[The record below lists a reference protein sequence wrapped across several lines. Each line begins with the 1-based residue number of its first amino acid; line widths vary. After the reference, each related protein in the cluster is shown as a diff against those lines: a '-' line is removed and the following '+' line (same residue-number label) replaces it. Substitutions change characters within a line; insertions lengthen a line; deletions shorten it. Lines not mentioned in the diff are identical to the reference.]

1 MIARWP
7 AIPGLPAALSHIAK
21 RYGKLDLDIT
31 MRESI
36 KIAEEGFKVSERY
49 RKMASYRLEC
59 LKNNKEA
66 SNIFLSKLEVPPLD
80 HLIKQ
85 PDLADTLSSISR
97 DSSSFYSG
105 KIAKEMVRSVNKN
118 GGIWSKDDLK
128 IMC

>member
-1 MIARWP
+1 MIY
-7 AIPGLPAALSHIAK
+7 I
-21 RYGKLDLDIT
+21 
-31 MRESI
+31 
-36 KIAEEGFKVSERY
+36 
-49 RKMASYRLEC
+49 LEC

-85 PDLADTLSSISR
+85 PDLASTLSSISR

-118 GGIWSKDDLK
+118 GGIWSKNDLK
-128 IMC
+128 NYVIKERIPII